1 MSQIPLHVVMDGWTR
16 PDPGTMEIDPG
27 SGTVR
32 VWLREGELVIPRG
45 AVTVE
50 NLVLITDLARNGT
63 VSASDLLAGISL
75 QDGNT
80 FQVAPGAVTITCA

>member
-1 MSQIPLHVVMDGWTR
+1 MSQIPLHIVMDGWTR
-16 PDPGTMEIDPG
+16 PDPGTMGIGPG
-27 SGTVR
+27 PAVR